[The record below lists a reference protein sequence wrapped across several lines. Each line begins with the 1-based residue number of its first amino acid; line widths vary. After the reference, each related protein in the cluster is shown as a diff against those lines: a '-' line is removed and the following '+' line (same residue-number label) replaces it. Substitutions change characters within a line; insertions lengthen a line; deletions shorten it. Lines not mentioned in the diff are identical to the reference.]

1 MKKLLISLL
10 FSVSVLWAEGTSNIQ
25 VIGPFSGLNNTD
37 NPAAIADDKA
47 QDLLNVDLSLGGKS
61 VFKRKGYATA
71 LSLDVTTSPVH
82 GTFQFYDSSGNDVVL
97 AFNDTR
103 MTSSVNGGSTTVLF
117 STGANGSTYQCT
129 DSQGYAYCA
138 NTSRTSLI
146 KTDGV
151 TYSLIRSVI
160 STGTMVSV
168 TPDRLVLSGFSDNPN
183 RIDFSAAADFTSW
196 TTGVTP
202 LSAFGFTITAP
213 GPKITHITYAFNRI
227 MWFKSNSFGY
237 ILPGQTQSDWVVKTI
252 SPNVGTLDN
261 TSVYDKGILYFR
273 GADGNIWSYDGA
285 VLDDLTRDIGG
296 TIDVSQ
302 NRVSGSWTQS
312 TLSDWISGSFD
323 SYTYVDTTTVSG
335 NIQTLFPDNFA
346 TVRDGSNGTTNLWVA
361 NASGTATASISTTAL
376 SNYVYSGKLN
386 FSPSTSRYQSVYT
399 SAPVNNLS
407 VGSTFYFDVLTATGG
422 AFNQSVYFMVRDS
435 IATTNTLLTNSNRF
449 YFSFYGDGFNIYP
462 TLAISA
468 CGISSASFSG
478 GYSLPTSVSV
488 FLSDTQYQVKIGT
501 TVAISGN
508 NICSMNPSYAY
519 ILATSGPSFQSSVTM
534 DNFNVV
540 PQTFT
545 FLSQIKNAANITSWD
560 AFTSNYVD
568 SGGAHTFSIRAAS
581 GSFTIN
587 SSTPSWT
594 TVLPGA
600 IPNISTGA
608 YFQIKDYFN
617 AYSTSS
623 LPMSLSDFTQYWFEG
638 QALDKSYATYFKE
651 AVWFSVAAGTGST
664 TNNRILRLDLLNKT
678 WLIYDLPVNGF
689 YIRNNALYFG
699 SSNAGYVFKYGD
711 VDNDN
716 GSAINSYW
724 KSKDFFQAS
733 PFTDDDMTDLSVF
746 FKAVDN
752 STMTMTYAVVGSSES
767 SYQVPMQRSNAAFGK
782 NNRNLPLGT
791 SGNTFNVKF
800 GNNSADQFFEVFSIQ
815 YGYNPKSWKPE
826 R

>member
-1 MKKLLISLL
+1 MKRILYLSL
-10 FSVSVLWAEGTSNIQ
+10 FFASFLWAEGTSNIQ

-71 LSLDVTTSPVH
+71 LTLSVTTSPVH

-103 MTSSVNGGSTTVLF
+103 MTSSVNGGSPTVLF
-117 STGANGSTYQCT
+117 STGANGATYQCT

-151 TYSLIRSVI
+151 TYSLITTVL
-160 STGTMVSV
+160 STGTIVSV

-196 TTGVTP
+196 TTGVNP

-213 GPKITHITYAFNRI
+213 GPKITHHTYAFNRI

-237 ILPGQTQSDWVVKTI
+237 ILPGQTQADWVVKTI

-273 GADGNIWSYDGA
+273 GTDGNIWSYDGA

-302 NRVSGSWTQS
+302 NRISGSWTQS
-312 TLSDWISGSFD
+312 TSDDFNNGYLSN
-323 SYTYVDTTTVSG
+323 VDTTTIPNAIALS
-335 NIQTLFPDNFA
+335 FAPSFA
-346 TVRDGSNGTTNLWVA
+346 TATYDANSSAVGINNVSIAVVPGCTLSAGCSGPYYQSSSFTAAGNYILKTISIRLQDVGS
-361 NASGTATASISTTAL
+361 SSIT
-376 SNYVYSGKLN
+376 GKLN
-386 FSPSTSRYQSVYT
+386 FCANNGGVPGTVLDSVAFDNDTTLHVATLTFTGNIPVSSGTIYWVQLQPTGICTTTNYYSWYGDATGTGSSYCGSSIVSRPSYFAVRGATYTETGTYQS
-399 SAPVNNLS
+399 
-407 VGSTFYFDVLTATGG
+407 
-422 AFNQSVYFMVRDS
+422 
-435 IATTNTLLTNSNRF
+435 
-449 YFSFYGDGFNIYP
+449 
-462 TLAISA
+462 
-468 CGISSASFSG
+468 
-478 GYSLPTSVSV
+478 
-488 FLSDTQYQVKIGT
+488 QVKN
-501 TVAISGN
+501 SPN
-508 NICSMNPSYAY
+508 
-519 ILATSGPSFQSSVTM
+519 L
-534 DNFNVV
+534 
-540 PQTFT
+540 
-545 FLSQIKNAANITSWD
+545 TSWD
-560 AFTSNYVD
+560 AFSANYI
-568 SGGAHTFSIRAAS
+568 SPSSTHTFSIRAAS
-581 GSFTIN
+581 GSFTVN
-587 SSTPSWT
+587 SSTPSWST
-594 TVLPGA
+594 ITNGS
-600 IPNISTGA
+600 IPTSSTGP
-608 YFQIKDYFN
+608 YFQIRDILTTSN
-617 AYSTSS
+617 STSTPV
-623 LPMSLSDFTQYWFEG
+623 LYDLTQYWFEG
-638 QALDKSYATYFKE
+638 QAVDKSYATYFKE
-651 AVWFSVAAGTGST
+651 AVWFSVAAGTGAT

-699 SSNAGYVFKYGD
+699 SSNAGYLFKYGD

-716 GSAINSYW
+716 GSAINAYW

-752 STMTMTYAVVGSSES
+752 STMTMTYSVVGSSES

-800 GNNSADQFFEVFSIQ
+800 GNNAIDQFFEVFAIQ

-826 R
+826 K